1 MGDFF
6 SNLCG
11 LLRIYEFQYDA
22 KKITKILEIRDA
34 YLHKVSSLHLFTLRF
49 FIKFCKLLSYQCNFF
64 GHRFGFSKSIL
75 EIKTQNVKHLLTCC
89 LRLSELLTDVN
100 VFHSCWLGTIYVLR
114 NEDLGF
120 SEPPSPLWLLVLNG
134 IQNCHFILPFSDLSS
149 PSHLLWLRNTWIF
162 PYIYYQAYNGQ
173 IIS

>member
-1 MGDFF
+1 MWP
-6 SNLCG
+6 SQNIWISI
-11 LLRIYEFQYDA
+11 RR
-22 KKITKILEIRDA
+22 KKNYKDSRIRDA

-120 SEPPSPLWLLVLNG
+120 SEPPSPLRLLVLNK
-134 IQNCHFILPFSDLSS
+134 IQNCHFLTYLPPPPFCDYVIHGWSLTQLETRT
-149 PSHLLWLRNTWIF
+149 HWLLHF
-162 PYIYYQAYNGQ
+162 AA
-173 IIS
+173 